1 MHRASEHTKGPAVDD
16 ARAHAAARDARA
28 HAHGGVVLLDKHLLQ
43 LLLDG
48 RGHVHRQKRRPLR
61 IFHHERGVH
70 HQEHGVPYELVDVDE
85 GVHLQHHLLGDSVHV
100 VVHGGGVARAV
111 VDAEGGGVGKVHH
124 DARDVVVVVH
134 VQPGVAVDVRQ
145 VVARHRVHHGAA
157 LAAPH
162 REGHHRAQVVVQ
174 GNLHLAHH
182 GVPFA
187 VVHHKVVGL
196 GHGAL
201 DLDPVG
207 VKLLRRAR
215 AQRAEVA
222 VVELGNHGGH
232 QRGDGPPHQGLFV
245 GLERLARLEVAP
257 GNIEVFVALH
267 VERHEAC
274 LQAGIVEAPA
284 FVVFLAV
291 GTQARI
297 FPSVARLPGSKPHGA
312 RHDAD
317 LRSTPFL
324 YTSGVHCT
332 RRPHITSSESMKQDR
347 CYCSF
352 LRRYWSQEF

>member
-1 MHRASEHTKGPAVDD
+1 MAGDGDRSVSGACVRARVVEVTSDLSLQQNRESSSLKVCPQALSRSNAPRLPVGPND
-16 ARAHAAARDARA
+16 HQ
-28 HAHGGVVLLDKHLLQ
+28 G
-43 LLLDG
+43 
-48 RGHVHRQKRRPLR
+48 KRRL
-61 IFHHERGVH
+61 
-70 HQEHGVPYELVDVDE
+70 
-85 GVHLQHHLLGDSVHV
+85 
-100 VVHGGGVARAV
+100 
-111 VDAEGGGVGKVHH
+111 
-124 DARDVVVVVH
+124 
-134 VQPGVAVDVRQ
+134 
-145 VVARHRVHHGAA
+145 
-157 LAAPH
+157 
-162 REGHHRAQVVVQ
+162 
-174 GNLHLAHH
+174 
-182 GVPFA
+182 
-187 VVHHKVVGL
+187 
-196 GHGAL
+196 
-201 DLDPVG
+201 
-207 VKLLRRAR
+207 
-215 AQRAEVA
+215 
-222 VVELGNHGGH
+222 
-232 QRGDGPPHQGLFV
+232 
-245 GLERLARLEVAP
+245 P